1 MLIGIGYHYVRP
13 SFDLPHPGIFGLTTA
28 EFKAQLELLGRH
40 GEFVGLGLLR
50 RALAGE
56 ASLPERA
63 WLVSFDDGLREQFEH
78 ALPVLDELRIPAV
91 FFANT
96 LPLAEKRPLLVHMT
110 HLLRANVAPA
120 TLKNVIGEVATE
132 LGISLQ
138 EVDSAR
144 AVHQYG
150 YDTREAAELKYLLNF
165 LLPVTDRDRVVEQC
179 FDQLLG
185 WDRAEV
191 SAALYMDCEQLMEL
205 AARDF
210 LGSHTHSHRPLGTL
224 EEAEIRREIGR
235 SLDYLEAWTGVRVD
249 SLGYPYGSRET
260 CTPAVGRLAAELGI
274 RLGFTMERAAID
286 DYSQPL
292 FLPRC
297 APNDLPGG
305 NATRWPADRV
315 FEDIP
320 LSVWYSNE
328 SSTNRPDSA
337 NHLTEQD

>member
-1 MLIGIGYHYVRP
+1 MLIGIGYHYVRLN
-13 SFDLPHPGIFGLTTA
+13 FELPHPGIFGLTTA

-56 ASLPERA
+56 VSLPDRA

-96 LPLAEKRPLLVHMT
+96 LPLAEKRPLLVHMI
-110 HLLRANVAPA
+110 HLLRANVAPS
-120 TLKNVIGEVATE
+120 TLKNVIGGVATE

-150 YDTREAAELKYLLNF
+150 YDTREVAELKYLFNF
-165 LLPVTDRDRVVEQC
+165 ALPMADRDLVVEQC
-179 FDQLLG
+179 FDRLLG

-191 SAALYMDCEQLMEL
+191 SAALYMDREQLRNL
-205 AARDF
+205 AARDL
-210 LGSHTHSHRPLGTL
+210 LGSHSHSHRPLGTL
-224 EEAEIRREIGR
+224 EEGDLRREISL
-235 SLDYLEAWTGVRVD
+235 SLDYLETWTGVRVD
-249 SLGYPYGSRET
+249 SLGYPYGSQSA
-260 CTPAVGRLAAELGI
+260 CTPAVGRVAGELGI
-274 RLGFTMERAAID
+274 RLGFTMERAGID
-286 DYSQPL
+286 DRSMPL

-305 NATRWPADRV
+305 SAARWTAERI
-315 FEDIP
+315 FENIP
-320 LSVWYSNE
+320 SSAWYAGE
-328 SSTNRPDSA
+328 PCDEQLPMTQSA
-337 NHLTEQD
+337 